1 MVHTLDMVNML
12 ISKESQSICRQLVI
26 GYEFLSYIHASYT
39 KPGENT
45 TIALHIY
52 RLLHICGI
60 YVFDCSS
67 HNIITQLLRN

>member
-12 ISKESQSICRQLVI
+12 IPKESQSICRQLVI

-52 RLLHICGI
+52 RLLHIYGI

-67 HNIITQLLRN
+67 HDTITQLLRN